1 MEGSGWLRGL
11 STRAESNEEAEGA
24 EAGGAVDEA
33 EEKVARVPRRALSG
47 ARKPLDP
54 LNGSGSCRR
63 HPALRCAAGAGVPA
77 RA

>member
-33 EEKVARVPRRALSG
+33 EEKVARVPRRALRG

-54 LNGSGSCRR
+54 LNGGGSCRR